1 MHKFLLLPMLLA
13 TAIIPAMSSRDPGA
27 RRGLGRTLVSIAVF
41 DFVYLLALMFVYP
54 RICW

>member
-1 MHKFLLLPMLLA
+1 MHKFLLLTMLLA

-41 DFVYLLALMFVYP
+41 DFVYLLALIFVYP